1 MYYLFRVELTLSKV
15 EDQVWPQVVVGDN
28 RGEMTMDPA
37 VVAQIHERLAALTS
51 DQMVRARVL
60 SVVLQYHT
68 LLIYYFFQS
77 ILHILRHTLVLLIS
91 VDKRFFMIP
100 VVHVLASYC
109 CVPTLQ
115 YMQFH
120 LLCML
125 MGIYKC
131 FIFYVHVPY
140 CTCRFTIDIESRS
153 G

>member
-68 LLIYYFFQS
+68 LLIHYFFQS
-77 ILHILRHTLVLLIS
+77 ILHILDTCSTCIG
-91 VDKRFFMIP
+91 FI
-100 VVHVLASYC
+100 
-109 CVPTLQ
+109 
-115 YMQFH
+115 
-120 LLCML
+120 LLCTYFTVYAVSSFVYAYGNL
-125 MGIYKC
+125 QV
-131 FIFYVHVPY
+131 FYLL
-140 CTCRFTIDIESRS
+140 CTCTLLYMSIYN
-153 G
+153 